1 MLVSEAKLVILTTR
15 NNHPHVR
22 FSSAESTSY
31 PSPND
36 PSDPEATLQEQPG
49 GGGINT
55 PRTYVGVP
63 VQALTP
69 ITPTH
74 PPAQVF
80 EGIVDLDPR
89 VTVIPV

>member
-1 MLVSEAKLVILTTR
+1 MSDSAPLRVRPILRQMIQVILR
-15 NNHPHVR
+15 LLFKNN
-22 FSSAESTSY
+22 
-31 PSPND
+31 
-36 PSDPEATLQEQPG
+36 LG